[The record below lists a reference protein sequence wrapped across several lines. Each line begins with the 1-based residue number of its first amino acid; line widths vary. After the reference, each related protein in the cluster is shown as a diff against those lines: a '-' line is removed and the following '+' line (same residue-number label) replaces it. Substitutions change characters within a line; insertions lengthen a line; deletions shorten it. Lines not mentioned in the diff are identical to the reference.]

1 MPEISTPADD
11 DAVVTP
17 PAPDAADNGTAK
29 TDDNPDASKSDD
41 TTVVADDDKS
51 KETTTKT
58 DDAPASQFDD
68 DLDDWI
74 TKRGHKVPETEA
86 EKQSFQDLRNEQR
99 EFHSERQAKKD
110 ADELAK
116 ATADAKADVTS
127 DDDDDELDDEEKR
140 LKKIEDDLANERT
153 TRRQSEFYITNKVT
167 AEESK
172 ALLDIMKEKFAAPSS
187 PEGKKRAFELWSSPE
202 ALPDLLDLAKARLSK
217 VASSTVADEAAKAER
232 EKIERE
238 SQANSPG
245 RNASHTQTS
254 DKTEDEARLERFKA
268 RYNKT

>member
-1 MPEISTPADD
+1 MPELSTPADD
-11 DAVVTP
+11 NAVVTP
-17 PAPDAADNGTAK
+17 PAPDAADNGTAQ
-29 TDDNPDASKSDD
+29 TGDNTDASKSDD
-41 TTVVADDDKS
+41 VTVVADDDKS

-58 DDAPASQFDD
+58 DGTPATQFDD

-110 ADELAK
+110 AEELAK
-116 ATADAKADVTS
+116 ATADAKAAATQE
-127 DDDDDELDDEEKR
+127 DDDDDLDEEEKR
-140 LKKIEDDLANERT
+140 LKRIEDGLASERT
-153 TRRQSEFYITNKVT
+153 TRQQSEFFMTNKVT
-167 AEESK
+167 PEQTK
-172 ALLDIMKEKFAAPSS
+172 ALLDIMKEKFTAPAT
-187 PEGKKRAFELWSSPE
+187 PEGKKRAFELWSTPDM
-202 ALPDLLDLAKARLSK
+202 LPDLLDLAKARLTK
-217 VASSTVADEAAKAER
+217 AASSTVAEEAAKAER

-238 SQANSPG
+238 SNAKSPG
-245 RNASHTQTS
+245 RNATSTQTS